1 MVKVGRA
8 VIESA
13 AIGDSGLPPD
23 QWRDQKL
30 QHCRRRMR
38 VPKAAL
44 TARKTR
50 NLNSVVLRHSGRHR
64 VARKRLRS
72 YQPHAAMSGVLP
84 VSRPA

>member
-50 NLNSVVLRHSGRHR
+50 SSILWPSGI
-64 VARKRLRS
+64 A
-72 YQPHAAMSGVLP
+72 GVTE
-84 VSRPA
+84 

>member
-13 AIGDSGLPPD
+13 AIADSGLPPD

-30 QHCRRRMR
+30 QHCRRRI
-38 VPKAAL
+38 
-44 TARKTR
+44 ARAKSGA
-50 NLNSVVLRHSGRHR
+50 NCEENAELNSVVLRHSGRHR